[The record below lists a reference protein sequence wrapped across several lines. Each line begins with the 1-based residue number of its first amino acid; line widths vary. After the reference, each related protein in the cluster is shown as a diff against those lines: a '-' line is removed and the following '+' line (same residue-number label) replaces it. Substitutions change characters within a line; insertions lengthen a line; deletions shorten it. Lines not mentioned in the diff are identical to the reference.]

1 MKNWFLLSLALIVS
15 GISFAQS
22 DIAPYKQTKKLPDFE
37 IETVGNGTF
46 KTAQLKKNTPV
57 IIMFSVRVATIV
69 FTSSRRCTK
78 E

>member
-37 IETVGNGTF
+37 IETVGNGTPNG
-46 KTAQLKKNTPV
+46 TSYVGTGHKNL
-57 IIMFSVRVATIV
+57 
-69 FTSSRRCTK
+69 
-78 E
+78 